1 MSNGASFAKLNFEET
16 GRLLHDIARDGA
28 LLDAID
34 RASTLCAE
42 AIRAGRKILFAGN
55 GGSAADAQHLSA
67 ELVGRLGFER
77 PGVPSISL
85 ATDVSALTA
94 IGNDYGFDA
103 VFARQVEA
111 VGSAGDVLICISTS
125 GRSANLLKALGA
137 ARIKGIA
144 TLGLTGA
151 TGGAMY
157 ELCDLCL
164 RVPSTDTQ
172 KIQEAQIVIGHILC
186 GLIERTLYP
195 PSA

>member
-1 MSNGASFAKLNFEET
+1 MSTGISFARQSFEEA
-16 GRLLHDIARDGA
+16 GRLLHDIARDEPLLGA
-28 LLDAID
+28 IE
-34 RASTLCAE
+34 RASILCIE
-42 AIRAGRKILFAGN
+42 AVRNGGKILFAGN

-77 PGVPSISL
+77 PGVPAISL
-85 ATDVSALTA
+85 ATDVAALTA
-94 IGNDYGFDA
+94 IGNDYGFET

-111 VGSAGDVLICISTS
+111 LGSKGDVLICISTS
-125 GRSANLLKALGA
+125 GRSPNLLKALTV
-137 ARIKGIA
+137 ARAKGIA

-151 TGGAMY
+151 TGGSMY

-186 GLIERTLYP
+186 GLIERGLHAQP
-195 PSA
+195 